1 MVLLFFS
8 QQITPRLEYIVNLIC
23 REILGI
29 DCQITTDKDQFS
41 KYSEPKINYS
51 SLFFDDSF
59 TIAPAGLLFEKGIRQ
74 LDIYVPVYKDMHVF
88 FLTDPGSDIPFDLF
102 SASFYM
108 VTRYEE
114 YLDFIEDEHGRFE
127 ADQSIA
133 YENGFLNEP
142 VVNQWTRELGEGLV
156 KMFPGLKI
164 KRNKFRFFPTIDVD
178 EPYAYLHKGMFRNAG
193 AILHSL
199 LLKKDKKEGFQRFKV
214 WIRKLEDPY
223 FTFPFIKKIHDRFKL
238 DPVFFIL
245 AGKRSKFDK
254 NISLGKKGYRKILL
268 DLVKKYEIG
277 VHPSYKSNSKTDILS
292 GEINRLSLVLGKPV
306 QKSRQHFLKLRFPET
321 YRNLIHFGIKEDY
334 TMGYASRTGFR
345 AGIASPF
352 NFYDLEREEETGLK
366 VFSFQVMDGTLKDYL
381 RLYPEEAIHRIHE
394 LIEKVK
400 KVNGTFISLW
410 HNTSFDDKG
419 EWKGWRKVY
428 EEMIKLCVK

>member
-1 MVLLFFS
+1 MVLLFYS

-29 DCQITTDKDQFS
+29 DCKITTDKDQFS

-59 TIAPAGLLFEKGIRQ
+59 TIVPAGLLFEKGIRQ
-74 LDIYVPVYKDMHVF
+74 LDMYIPVYKDMHVF
-88 FLTDPGSDIPFDLF
+88 FLIDPRSDIPFDLF

-108 VTRYEE
+108 ITRYEE
-114 YLDFIEDEHGRFE
+114 YLDFNEDEHGRFE

-156 KMFPGLKI
+156 NKFPKLKI
-164 KRNKFRFFPTIDVD
+164 KKNKFHFIPTIDVD

-199 LLKKDKKEGFQRFKV
+199 LLKKGKKEGFQRFKV
-214 WIRKLEDPY
+214 WIRKMEDPY
-223 FTFPFIKKIHDRFKL
+223 FTFPLIEKIHNRSHL
-238 DPVFFIL
+238 APAFFFL
-245 AGKRSKFDK
+245 TGKRGKFNK
-254 NISLGKKGYRKILL
+254 NISIKKKAYRNLIK
-268 DLVKKYEIG
+268 DLSKNYETGI
-277 VHPSYKSNSKTDILS
+277 HPSYRSNLRIERLS
-292 GEINRLSLVLGKPV
+292 DEINNLSKVLGKPV

-321 YRNLIHFGIKEDY
+321 YRNLIQFGIKEDY

-366 VFSFQVMDGTLKDYL
+366 IFPFQVMDGTLKDYL
-381 RLYPEEAIHRIHE
+381 RLYPAEAIQRIHE

-400 KVNGTFISLW
+400 KINGTFISLW

-419 EWKGWRKVY
+419 EWKDWRKVY
-428 EEMIKLCVK
+428 EEMIKLCVN

>member
-1 MVLLFFS
+1 MLFYS

-51 SLFFDDSF
+51 SLSFDDSF
-59 TIAPAGLLFEKGIRQ
+59 KIVPAGLLFEKGIRQ
-74 LDIYVPVYKDMHVF
+74 LDMYVPVYKDMHVF
-88 FLTDPGSDIPFDLF
+88 FLTDLGSDIPFDPF

-114 YLDFIEDEHGRFE
+114 YVDFNEDEHGRFE
-127 ADQSIA
+127 ADLSIA

-156 KMFPGLKI
+156 NKFPELKI
-164 KRNKFRFFPTIDVD
+164 KKNKFHFIPTIDVD
-178 EPYAYLHKGMFRNAG
+178 EPFAYLHKGIFRNAG
-193 AILHSL
+193 AILNSY
-199 LLKKDKKEGFQRFKV
+199 LKGNKKEGAKRFKV
-214 WIRKLEDPY
+214 LIKKLEDPY
-223 FTFPFIKKIHDRFKL
+223 FTFPFIKKTHDRFKL

-254 NISLGKKGYRKILL
+254 NISLEKKGYRNLLL

-277 VHPSYKSNSKTDILS
+277 VHPSYKSNSNIDILS
-292 GEINRLSLVLGKPV
+292 GEINGLSLVLGKPV
-306 QKSRQHFLKLRFPET
+306 HISRQHFLKLRFPET
-321 YRNLIHFGIKEDY
+321 YRNLIQFGIKEDY

-366 VFSFQVMDGTLKDYL
+366 VFPFQVMDGTLKDYL
-381 RLYPEEAIHRIHE
+381 RLEPPEAIQRIRE
-394 LIEKVK
+394 LIEKVR

-428 EEMIKLCVK
+428 VEMIKLCVNE

>member
-8 QQITPRLEYIVNLIC
+8 QEITPRLEYIVNLIC

-59 TIAPAGLLFEKGIRQ
+59 KINPAGLLFEKGIRQ
-74 LDIYVPVYKDMHVF
+74 LDMYVPVYKDMHVF

-114 YLDFIEDEHGRFE
+114 YLDFNEDEHGRFE

-142 VVNQWTRELGEGLV
+142 VVNQWTRELSESLV
-156 KMFPGLKI
+156 NKFPELKI
-164 KRNKFRFFPTIDVD
+164 KKNKFHFIPTIDVD
-178 EPYAYLHKGMFRNAG
+178 EPFAYLHKGIFRNAG
-193 AILHSL
+193 AILNSY
-199 LLKKDKKEGFQRFKV
+199 LKGNKKEGAKRFKV
-214 WIRKLEDPY
+214 LIRKMEDPY
-223 FTFPFIKKIHDRFKL
+223 FTFPFIKKNHDRFKL

-254 NISLGKKGYRKILL
+254 NISLGKKGYRNLLL

-277 VHPSYKSNSKTDILS
+277 VHLSYKSNSNIDILS
-292 GEINRLSLVLGKPV
+292 GEINGLSLVLGRPV
-306 QKSRQHFLKLRFPET
+306 HISRQHFLKLRFPET
-321 YRNLIHFGIKEDY
+321 YRNLIQFGIKEDY

-366 VFSFQVMDGTLKDYL
+366 VFPFQVMDGTLKDYL
-381 RLYPEEAIHRIHE
+381 RLEPPEAIQRIRE
-394 LIEKVK
+394 LIEKVR

-410 HNTSFDDKG
+410 HNSSLNNQG

-428 EEMIKLCVK
+428 EEMIKLCVN

>member
-1 MVLLFFS
+1 MLFFS
-8 QQITPRLEYIVNLIC
+8 QEITPRLEYIVNLIC

-59 TIAPAGLLFEKGIRQ
+59 KINPAGLLFEKGIRQ
-74 LDIYVPVYKDMHVF
+74 LDMYVPVYKDMHVF

-114 YLDFIEDEHGRFE
+114 YLDFNEDEHGRFE
-127 ADQSIA
+127 ADQSVA

-156 KMFPGLKI
+156 NKFPELKI
-164 KRNKFRFFPTIDVD
+164 KKNKFHFIPTIDVD
-178 EPYAYLHKGMFRNAG
+178 EPFAYLHKGIFRNAG
-193 AILHSL
+193 AILNSY
-199 LLKKDKKEGFQRFKV
+199 LKGNKKESVKRFKV
-214 WIRKLEDPY
+214 LIKKLEDPY
-223 FTFPFIKKIHDRFKL
+223 FTFPLIKKIHNRL
-238 DPVFFIL
+238 HLAPAFFFL
-245 AGKRSKFDK
+245 TGKRGKFDE
-254 NISLGKKGYRKILL
+254 NISLRKKGYRNLLL
-268 DLVKKYEIG
+268 DLVKKYKIG
-277 VHPSYKSNSKTDILS
+277 VHPSYKSNSKIDILS
-292 GEINRLSLVLGKPV
+292 SEINGLSLVLGKPV

-321 YRNLIHFGIKEDY
+321 YRNLIQFGIKEDY

-352 NFYDLEREEETGLK
+352 NFYDLEREEETGLR
-366 VFSFQVMDGTLKDYL
+366 VFPFQVMDGTLKDYL
-381 RLYPEEAIHRIHE
+381 RLYPAEAIQRIRE

-419 EWKGWRKVY
+419 EWKGWIKVY
-428 EEMIKLCVK
+428 EEMIKLCVN